1 MSAHA
6 AQLGAGLGEAAFG
19 ARHLLLDGAEVDA
32 GAGWSGIAQQT
43 EAVGAG
49 FDISEV
55 LAKIVNQ
62 VDEDGFRRG
71 KVG

>member
-1 MSAHA
+1 LSAHTV
-6 AQLGAGLGEAAFG
+6 QLGAGLGQAALG

-32 GAGWSGIAQQT
+32 GTGWRGIAQQT

-49 FDISEV
+49 FDISEE
-55 LAKIVNQ
+55 LTKIVNE

-71 KVG
+71 NVG